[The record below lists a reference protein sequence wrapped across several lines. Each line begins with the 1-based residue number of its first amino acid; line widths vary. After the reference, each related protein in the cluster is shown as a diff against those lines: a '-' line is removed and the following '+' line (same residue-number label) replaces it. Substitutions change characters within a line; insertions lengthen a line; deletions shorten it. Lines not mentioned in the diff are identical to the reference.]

1 MHFTY
6 CPYCGTKAIQKEIGD
21 EGKISY
27 CSQCEIPLWDMFTTS
42 IICAVVNEQNEI
54 ALLRQNYVSETHF
67 VCLAGVMK
75 IGETA
80 EETVRREIKEEIGLD
95 VEWMEYIETYPYPKK
110 EMLMLG
116 YKAYVKKENFTLS
129 KEVDSAEW
137 VALENALEKL
147 REGSIAWKLV
157 KRCRY
162 PLISLNYHN
171 NFYKDIAL
179 IRTRPGM
186 FIGDN
191 KISSLRTFLDGY
203 RYAQL
208 YFQESPISLEPLP
221 FFMFHDFV
229 ANYYHESACMGWNG
243 IILQQTNNNEEEGL
257 KLFFELFDIFR
268 SIRIVD
274 CQVAELT
281 PENIEYHNTAN
292 IVCKQFIREYNSG
305 VEYNY
310 EAVTSENDI
319 KVPIYIHSQKVYCVK
334 LTDNYGYLLLIE
346 YPDAFCVGSKY
357 NYIMTEENIK
367 KYTENNYGQMQWEMA
382 DKNIFY
388 KKPIYQDRIILDSEG
403 HYKYK

>member
-21 EGKISY
+21 EGVIPY

-42 IICAVVNEQNEI
+42 IICAVVNEQSEV

-80 EETVRREIKEEIGLD
+80 EETVRREVKEEIGLD
-95 VEWMEYIETYPYPKK
+95 VEWLEYIDSYPYPQK

-116 YKAYVKKENFTLS
+116 YKAYVKKDDFILS

-137 VALENALEKL
+137 VPIKKALEKM

-157 KRCRY
+157 KQCRDHMVG
-162 PLISLNYHN
+162 LNYHN
-171 NFYKDIAL
+171 HIYKAIAL

-191 KISSLRTFLDGY
+191 KISTLRTFLDGY
-203 RYAQL
+203 FYAQQ
-208 YFQESPISLEPLP
+208 YFPENTISLEPLP

-243 IILQQTNNNEEEGL
+243 IILQQTNNNEEEGM

-268 SIRIVD
+268 SIRIAD

-281 PENIEYHNTAN
+281 TENIEYHNTNNSAYRQC
-292 IVCKQFIREYNSG
+292 ILGSEYNG
-305 VEYNY
+305 GEDVF
-310 EAVTSENDI
+310 DKCI
-319 KVPIYIHSQKVYCVK
+319 KVPIYIHAQKVYCIR
-334 LTDNYGYLLLIE
+334 LTDNYGYLLLTE
-346 YPDAFCVGSKY
+346 YPDAFCFGFESH
-357 NYIMTEENIK
+357 YIMSEENIK
-367 KYTENNYGQMQWEMA
+367 RHTEMNYGQMEWKMA
-382 DKNIFY
+382 DKAVFN
-388 KKPIYQDRIILDSEG
+388 KKPIYQSRDILDAEG
-403 HYKYK
+403 HYKYQ